1 MTENADVKGEVMDVF
16 RREVTVDVR
25 EVDLFRRLKLSELF
39 RIMEQTAIAHTEV
52 LNVGRAQTFDRG
64 IFWALLLESVR
75 IRRLP
80 VYGEKIVIL
89 TWPGRTMHLF
99 FPRFF
104 RFETPEGEELLST
117 ASFWGLV
124 DASERKMVGPDRL
137 EAPLPAVVTGRE
149 IPLPRKPKAL
159 PVTEETRFRVPF
171 SYCDVNGHMN
181 NTRYLDLV
189 QDVTGAENET
199 RVLTGLDIEY
209 VNEVRPGEVM
219 TVGCGEEGDSV
230 YVRGDLGEKN
240 IFRVRLT
247 YGEEERP

>member
-1 MTENADVKGEVMDVF
+1 MDVF

-104 RFETPEGEELLST
+104 RQIPDFRDHPVFNTDILRFGSIFNQRVFE
-117 ASFWGLV
+117 
-124 DASERKMVGPDRL
+124 
-137 EAPLPAVVTGRE
+137 
-149 IPLPRKPKAL
+149 
-159 PVTEETRFRVPF
+159 
-171 SYCDVNGHMN
+171 
-181 NTRYLDLV
+181 
-189 QDVTGAENET
+189 
-199 RVLTGLDIEY
+199 
-209 VNEVRPGEVM
+209 
-219 TVGCGEEGDSV
+219 
-230 YVRGDLGEKN
+230 
-240 IFRVRLT
+240 
-247 YGEEERP
+247 

>member
-1 MTENADVKGEVMDVF
+1 MDVF
-16 RREVTVDVR
+16 RKEYTVDVR
-25 EVDLFRRLKLSELF
+25 EVDMFQRLKLSELF
-39 RIMEQTAIAHTEV
+39 RIMERTAIAHTEA
-52 LNVGRAQTFDRG
+52 LDVGRARTFDRG
-64 IFWALLLESVR
+64 MFWALLMESVR

-80 VYGEKIVIL
+80 VYGEKIVVR

-124 DASERKMVGPDRL
+124 DLAERKMVGPEKL
-137 EAPLPAVVTGRE
+137 ETPLPAVVTGEE

-159 PVTEETRFRVPF
+159 PVTEETLFRVPF

-181 NTRYLDLV
+181 NTRYLDLA
-189 QDVTGAENET
+189 QDVTGAEKEK
-199 RVLTGLDIEY
+199 RPLTGVDIEY
-209 VNEVRPGEVM
+209 VNEILPGETM
-219 TVGCGEEGDSV
+219 KVGLGTEGNAA

-240 IFRVRLT
+240 IFRLRLT